1 MREILSLIDDRLKST
16 FSQPIRGREEPLD
29 VLIRTILS
37 QNTSDKNS
45 HRAFANLKGRFPTWE
60 AVLNACEGEIEA
72 EIRCGGL
79 SRIKARRIKEV
90 LKMVKEGKGVLSL
103 NFLAEMPLKEARDY
117 LLSLPGVGAK
127 TAACVLLFSFAQ
139 PVFPVDTHIH
149 RIINRLG
156 LVGDHLTPQ
165 RIEEIVEASLPSER
179 FLSLHLNLIRLGREI
194 CRSRNPLC
202 PSCPLKELCRYYAL
216 RISSEDR

>member
-1 MREILSLIDDRLKST
+1 MGEKLVLIDELLKKK
-16 FSQPIRGREEPLD
+16 FSQPNRELEEPIE

-45 HRAFANLKGRFPTWE
+45 HRAFANLKRRFPSWE
-60 AVLNACEGEIEA
+60 ALLNAPEEEIEA

-79 SRIKARRIKEV
+79 SWIKARRIKKV
-90 LKMVKEGKGVLSL
+90 LEKIKMDRGYLTL
-103 NFLAEMPLKEARDY
+103 DFLKNTALREARDY
-117 LLSLPGVGAK
+117 LLSLPGVGDK
-127 TAACVLLFSFAQ
+127 TASCVLLFSFAQ

-156 LVGDHLTPQ
+156 LSENRLIPK
-165 RIEEIVEASLPSER
+165 RIEEMVEANLPPER

-194 CRSRNPLC
+194 CISRHPNC
-202 PSCPLKELCRYYAL
+202 SICPLKGICRYYAL
-216 RISSEDR
+216 RLSSEGR